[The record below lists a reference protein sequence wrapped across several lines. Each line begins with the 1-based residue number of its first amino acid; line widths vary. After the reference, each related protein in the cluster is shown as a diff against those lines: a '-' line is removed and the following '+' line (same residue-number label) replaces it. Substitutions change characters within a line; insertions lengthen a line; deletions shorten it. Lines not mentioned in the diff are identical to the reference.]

1 MVTSPDHNPQD
12 LAVLSQLI
20 EVLDQLG
27 IQYAIGGSLA
37 SSTYGMV
44 RFTQDADITVPPF
57 IGKIIPFVKR
67 VESRFYVSQE
77 AVMQAN
83 HLRTSF
89 NLIHFDTAFKIDVFV
104 EKDTAFDR
112 GLLLRRTSLVLSGID
127 SPSFSFVSPEDVIL
141 LKLRWYSEGGEVSER
156 QWRDIMGVLV
166 IQGDTLDILVSGSAE
181 EREAVLEGVGLPAM
195 AFTSPVFIDFDGGG
209 YTAVLRPQ

>member
-44 RFTQDADITVPPF
+44 RFTQDADITVTPF
-57 IGKIIPFVKR
+57 IDKIIPFVKR

-112 GLLLRRTSLVLSGID
+112 GLLLRRKSLVLSGID
-127 SPSFSFVSPEDVIL
+127 SPSVSFVSPEDVIL
-141 LKLRWYSEGGEVSER
+141 LKLRWYFEGGEVSER
-156 QWRDIMGVLV
+156 QWRDIIGVLA
-166 IQGDTLDILVSGSAE
+166 IQGDALDFVYLRDQAQSLGLTTLLDRVIQESQQG
-181 EREAVLEGVGLPAM
+181 
-195 AFTSPVFIDFDGGG
+195 
-209 YTAVLRPQ
+209 